1 MRTIKF
7 RGKRS
12 DNGEWVVGDLLHI
25 AGGCLIYFGSDTD
38 TTEPDIEKSSLIA
51 VEFFK
56 DEIAVVAP
64 NSVGQ
69 FTGLYDKN
77 GKEIY
82 EGDIILYGG
91 SIQHE
96 VVFRHGAFG
105 YLLYGGEFISYAGNT
120 NFTFNPLNRSKE
132 HEVIGNIYDNP
143 ELRQTQY
150 NDTTSIH

>member
-1 MRTIKF
+1 MERQIKF
-7 RGKRS
+7 RGKRI

-69 FTGLYDKN
+69 FTGLLDKN

-82 EGDIILYGG
+82 EGDILGCPEDNYFLNEAVI
-91 SIQHE
+91 
-96 VVFRHGAFG
+96 
-105 YLLYGGEFISYAGNT
+105 
-120 NFTFNPLNRSKE
+120 FTEGCFMVKDDYTTTPMCAIDAQYRT
-132 HEVIGNIYDNP
+132 VIGNIYDNP
-143 ELRQTQY
+143 SLISDKQ
-150 NDTTSIH
+150 